1 MILET
6 AKNLGGVGALLLVIA
21 GLAFFANAAFALLG
35 LVGII
40 LILIAL
46 KGMADKFSDGRIFN
60 NGLYSLIV
68 IIVGVFA
75 FIGALIASFLFFIGN
90 LPDWV
95 RPFVDAQ
102 DWQGL
107 ATAFQNR
114 AMDPASF
121 GSLFTLIGAVL
132 LALIVLFIFAVIGML
147 LLRRSLGILSTKTGV
162 GLFGTSG
169 LLLLIGAVLTPILIG
184 FVLIWIGWIL
194 LTAAFFSVRTVAP
207 SQPAPPTI
215 TQPAQ

>member
-6 AKNLGGVGALLLVIA
+6 AKNLGGAGALLLVIA
-21 GLAFFANAAFALLG
+21 GLAFFANATFALLG

-194 LTAAFFSVRTVAP
+194 LTAAFFSVRTGAP
-207 SQPAPPTI
+207 SQPPPPTI

>member
-46 KGMADKFSDGRIFN
+46 KGMADTFSDGRIFN

-90 LPDWV
+90 LPDWA

-132 LALIVLFIFAVIGML
+132 LALIVLFVFAVIAML
-147 LLRRSLGILSTKTGV
+147 FLRRSLGILSTKTGV

-184 FVLIWIGWIL
+184 FLLIWIGWIL
-194 LTAAFFSVRTVAP
+194 LTVAFFSVRTGAP
-207 SQPAPPTI
+207 SQPPPPTI

>member
-6 AKNLGGVGALLLVIA
+6 ARNLGGVGALLLVIA

-46 KGMADKFSDGRIFN
+46 KGMADTFSDGRIFN

-90 LPDWV
+90 LPDWA
-95 RPFVDAQ
+95 RPYVDAKN
-102 DWQGL
+102 WQGL

-132 LALIVLFIFAVIGML
+132 LALIVLFVFAVIAML
-147 LLRRSLGILSTKTGV
+147 FLRRSLGILSTKTGV

-184 FVLIWIGWIL
+184 FLLIWIGWIL
-194 LTAAFFSVRTVAP
+194 LTVAFFSVRTVAP